1 MKRKIHIRWKWI
13 LGICVAVIIA
23 AFVTAYMIVLSYDY
37 NKLKPRI
44 AELAKQYSG
53 RELTLGGDIEVGL
66 GLFPTLVVNDVA
78 FQNAA
83 WGTRPQMAQTK
94 RLEVQIALLPIL
106 GGDIH
111 IRQLTAVDPAFL
123 IEINKSGQW
132 NLDFDDP
139 PESEPGTST
148 DPVALIRQYFPK
160 VKEVQIEGGI
170 FTYRDHRSGRSEEFA
185 IEKLKLESSRFGLPL
200 DVDLK
205 FTHNK
210 VAVEIN
216 GELGPFSG
224 IRNPDEQWPV
234 DLNLAAVGSKISITG
249 HISDVLAVK
258 GLDLRLAAKGT
269 DIANFQQ
276 LTDKPIPIK
285 GPFDIAGHLT
295 APTTENLKI
304 SDITVL
310 LGESRISGEIAFTQ
324 KSPRPQFNAQF
335 HSTLLDLRPFIK
347 RGTGGSQTTSPTGQK
362 QPQGDRVFSAEP
374 LDLKYLQQ
382 VDAGVSFR
390 ADQIL
395 GHRIALDKFQI
406 DLSLKDG
413 RLTVKPLMAQ
423 IGGGNFSSNFDI
435 LAKENHANLT
445 ANITAKKIDF
455 GEMLKQLEIF
465 DDLDGVADFDIHLS
479 GQGKSVAALMAELNG
494 DIIAIMRQGRVPVDY
509 LNLLGADITTGLL
522 SLINPLEKKIDRAS
536 VNCVVCDFNIQ
547 DGLAQSDVI
556 IIDDPEKTLFSKGT
570 IDLKTEALDFE
581 IYTKPKKG
589 IGTRETGKLSLSL
602 SQITKPFKLGG
613 TLANPS
619 LGISPERT
627 LTTVGR
633 ALLGPP
639 GWASLLVS
647 GSFDKEGRCAAALKI
662 AGRGRPKTKAASGDI
677 KEQQKNG
684 SKNKKEGVGSKIKN
698 LFRKQK

>member
-1 MKRKIHIRWKWI
+1 MRWKWI
-13 LGICVAVIIA
+13 LGISIAVIVAVLI
-23 AFVTAYMIVLSYDY
+23 TAYIMAASYDV
-37 NKLKPRI
+37 NQFKPQMTQF
-44 AELAKQYSG
+44 AKEYTG
-53 RELTLGGDIEVGL
+53 RELTLGGDIEFGL
-66 GLFPTLVVNDVA
+66 SLFPTLVVNDVA
-78 FQNAA
+78 FQNAS
-83 WGTRPQMAQTK
+83 WGSRPQMAQIK
-94 RLEVQIALLPIL
+94 RLEAQIALLPLL
-106 GGDIH
+106 GGNIH
-111 IRQLTAVDPAFL
+111 IRRLTAVNPDIL
-123 IEINKSGQW
+123 IEVDKSGKS
-132 NLDFDDP
+132 NLEFEVP
-139 PESEPGTST
+139 QEPEPKAAEEKGTGT
-148 DPVALIRQYFPK
+148 GQYFPK
-160 VKEVQIEGGI
+160 LRQMEIEGGAI
-170 FTYRDHRSGRSEEFA
+170 TYIDHLRGRNETIA
-185 IEKLKLESSRFGLPL
+185 IEKLRLKSSRIGAPL

-205 FTHNK
+205 FSLNK
-210 VAVEIN
+210 TPFEIR
-216 GELGPFSG
+216 GELGQPSE
-224 IRNPDEQWPV
+224 ILNPDQQWP
-234 DLNLAAVGSKISITG
+234 LNITLETVGSTIT
-249 HISDVLAVK
+249 LAGFITNITDVK
-258 GLDLRLAAKGT
+258 GMDLKLAAKGP

-276 LTDKPIPIK
+276 ITGRSLPVK

-295 APTTENLKI
+295 APTDENIKI
-304 SDITVL
+304 SDIAVL
-310 LGESRISGEIAFTQ
+310 LGESQISGEIALTQ
-324 KSPRPQFNAQF
+324 KSPRPQFYAQF
-335 HSTLLDLRPFIK
+335 HSTRLDFRPFIK
-347 RGTGGSQTTSPTGQK
+347 QDTNGSQTTSRTGQK
-362 QPQGDRVFSAEP
+362 QPQANRVFSAEP

-390 ADQIL
+390 ADQII

-406 DLSLKDG
+406 DLSLKEG
-413 RLTVKPLMAQ
+413 RLTVKPLTAQ
-423 IGGGNFSSNFDI
+423 IGGGDFSSNFDL
-435 LAKENHANLT
+435 LAKENHADLT

-639 GWASLLVS
+639 GWASLLIS
-647 GSFDKEGRCAAALKI
+647 GSFDKEGRCAAAFKI
-662 AGRGRPKTKAASGDI
+662 AGRGRPKTKAESGAV